1 LNIFLNMNYPYFYT
15 AIILEWRHLI
25 KPDKYKQIIIDCLTF
40 LCIQNKVKVY
50 GFVIMPNH
58 IHLIWQINSE
68 YSLDKIQQS
77 FMKYTAQQIKADLT
91 INHPLVLEKFKV
103 SAKDRKYQIWE
114 RNSLCIQL
122 FSKEV
127 LIQKLNYIHKNP
139 YHEKWNI
146 IDQKGNYVY
155 SSELFY
161 NNLSH
166 SFQFLTHYNKLF

>member
-1 LNIFLNMNYPYFYT
+1 MNYPYFYT